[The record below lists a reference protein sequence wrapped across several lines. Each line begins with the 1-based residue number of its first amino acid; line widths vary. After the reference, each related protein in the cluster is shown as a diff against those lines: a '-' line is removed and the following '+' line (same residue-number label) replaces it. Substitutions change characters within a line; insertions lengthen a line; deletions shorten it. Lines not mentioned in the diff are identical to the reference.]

1 MDDERR
7 GHDSAPPDP
16 FDEHV
21 TGALDAVSESGEP
34 DVAREWDEAVEEA
47 VTGTVDDVT
56 KLLTGDVPTLV
67 DEVPVV
73 GPVVGGTLGGVV
85 GGAGDTLD
93 QTTDS
98 LLD

>member
-1 MDDERR
+1 MFAGAGRR
-7 GHDSAPPDP
+7 ARGWHDVHAHENGTGGGRTPTEVPA
-16 FDEHV
+16 
-21 TGALDAVSESGEP
+21 TGAGK
-34 DVAREWDEAVEEA
+34 AVEET

-73 GPVVGGTLGGVV
+73 GPVVGDTLGGVV